1 MTKRA
6 LLSVT
11 DKTQLETLAQGLIAH
26 GYEILSTGGTMKY
39 LQDHKIAVTSL
50 ADFTGQP
57 EILDGRVKTLQP
69 KVHGGILHDRDNPS
83 HVQQLSE
90 QGITAIDMVVVNL
103 YDFAKAERDGLAP
116 EQAIESIDIG
126 GPTMLRAAAKNI
138 AHTLAVID
146 PADYPAILDALASGG
161 ISRELRLAMAQKTF
175 ATISRYDQAIA
186 GYFRKSLEP
195 NANASEGAGQLA
207 APAPIRTLRYGE
219 NPHQQGYLYTAA
231 GDTSS
236 GFLDVSILQGKELS
250 YNNYLDLDAASAIVH
265 DLLPLPA
272 VAIIKHTNP
281 CGAACSTTLAQQEL
295 YKKALTGD
303 PRSAFGSIIAFNQEV
318 TAATAEEMSSLFVE
332 CIIAPSFAED
342 ARSIFSRKK
351 NLRLVVAPFLQQA
364 PTGGESALTTRS
376 IRGATLVQQADSF
389 IPSAATFK
397 AVTKRTPS
405 EGEKADLVFAMTI
418 AKHVKSNA
426 IVLVKD
432 LTVLTVGAGQ
442 MSRID
447 SATFCADKAL
457 ADGKAL
463 KGAAMASDAFFPF
476 RDTVDLAAKYGIGS
490 IVQPGGSMRDDESIA
505 ACDEHGIAMVF
516 TGHRHFKH

>member
-11 DKTQLETLAQGLIAH
+11 DKSELETLAKGLVAA
-26 GYEILSTGGTMKY
+26 GYEILSTGGTMAY
-39 LQDHKIAVTSL
+39 LQSHGIAVTSL

-69 KVHGGILHDRDNPS
+69 KVHGGLLYDRDNPD
-83 HVQQLSE
+83 HVAQLAE
-90 QGITAIDMVVVNL
+90 QGIAAIDMVVVNL
-103 YDFAKAERDGLAP
+103 YDFAKAQRDGLAP

-138 AHTLAVID
+138 SHTLSVID
-146 PADYPAILDALASGG
+146 PADYPAIIAEVAEGA
-161 ISRELRLAMAQKTF
+161 ISRETRMRCAQKTF
-175 ATISRYDQAIA
+175 AAISRYDAAIA
-186 GYFRKSLEP
+186 GYFSAQLNAADDTAQEP
-195 NANASEGAGQLA
+195 APLA
-207 APAPIRTLRYGE
+207 APQKVKTLRYGE
-219 NPHQQGYLYTAA
+219 NPHQQGYLYTAVDSGA
-231 GDTSS
+231 A
-236 GFLDVSILQGKELS
+236 GFLDVTIIQGKELS
-250 YNNYLDLDAASAIVH
+250 YNNYLDLDAASSIVY
-265 DLLPLPA
+265 DLMPHPA

-281 CGAACSTTLAQQEL
+281 CGAACSATLPQHEL
-295 YKKALTGD
+295 YQKALTGD

-318 TAATAEEMSSLFVE
+318 TETTAETMSGLFVE
-332 CIIAPSFAED
+332 CIIAPSFAKGALEV
-342 ARSIFSRKK
+342 FSRKK
-351 NLRLVVAPFLQQA
+351 NLRLVSAPFLKERGA
-364 PTGGESALTTRS
+364 AHKPLTVKS
-376 IRGATLVQQADSF
+376 IRGATLVQDADTF
-389 IPSAATFK
+389 IPETEGFKTVTERAPSAAETD
-397 AVTKRTPS
+397 
-405 EGEKADLVFAMTI
+405 DLAFAMTI

-457 ADGKAL
+457 EDGKVL

-476 RDTVDLAAKYGIGS
+476 RDTVDLAAKYGVAS
-490 IVQPGGSMRDDESIA
+490 IVQPGGSVRDEESIA
-505 ACDEHGIAMVF
+505 ACNEQGIAMVF